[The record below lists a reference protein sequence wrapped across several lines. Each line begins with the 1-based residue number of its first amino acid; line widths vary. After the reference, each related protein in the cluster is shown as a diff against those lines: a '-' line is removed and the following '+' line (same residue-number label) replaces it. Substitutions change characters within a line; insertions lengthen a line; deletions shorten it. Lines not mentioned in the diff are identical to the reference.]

1 MVGEDLVAE
10 AGELDVGV
18 DLRRG
23 DVGMSEHVPDGREGG
38 EEVLQVWVGEL
49 QHLRPLIGGV
59 LVEVLEDKGI
69 ALDRIEAEV
78 SPQAEVLPEVLH
90 QFG

>member
-23 DVGMSEHVPDGREGG
+23 DVGMSEHVPDGREVG
-38 EEVLQVWVGEL
+38 EEVLQVGVGEL
-49 QHLRPLIGGV
+49 QHLQPLIGGV
-59 LVEVLEDKGI
+59 LVEVLEVKGV
-69 ALDRIEAEV
+69 APDRIGAEV